1 MLKRMPQAPSSL
13 EGGCLSG
20 IAGPDNAVRDLS
32 TLNPLPRFDPLSI
45 PSAVPAE
52 HDQAICVRQWD
63 WSETSQTVSILT
75 QTHGLVRAVAKG
87 SRRPNAPFSGGIE
100 LLTRAEVGLI
110 IKPSI
115 DLALLTEWDLAEHF
129 PVLRQSLPVYHAG
142 LYAAELIVR
151 MISDHDPHPDVFES
165 LLTLLRSMS
174 ASDRVEPALLGFQRR
189 LLIACGYD
197 PVLDRDVRSGDPL
210 APGPFAQFVPELGGV
225 TGVVDTPTTPEGRTM
240 ESWTVRRT
248 TLEALGDPSA
258 GRPEDLERGNRLL
271 ASYIRTL
278 IGSTP
283 RTLGLVF
290 PGLARKNS
298 V

>member
-1 MLKRMPQAPSSL
+1 MRTVDP
-13 EGGCLSG
+13 
-20 IAGPDNAVRDLS
+20 
-32 TLNPLPRFDPLSI
+32 LNPLS
-45 PSAVPAE
+45 PSTPSSVPSPVPAE

-75 QTHGLVRAVAKG
+75 HTHGLVRAVAKG

-100 LLTRAEVGLI
+100 LLTRAEIGLI
-110 IKPSI
+110 IKPTS

-151 MISDHDPHPDVFES
+151 MISDHDPHPDVFDA
-165 LLTLLRSMS
+165 LLDLLRSMTGPPS
-174 ASDRVEPALLGFQRR
+174 PPSPDTTEHALLLFQKR
-189 LLIACGYD
+189 LLHSCGYD
-197 PVLDRDVRSGDPL
+197 PVLDQDVRSGEPL
-210 APGPFAQFVPELGGV
+210 SDAPVAQFVPELGGV
-225 TGVVDTPTTPEGRTM
+225 IPTGVRPAQPEGRVM
-240 ESWTVRRT
+240 EAWPVRRG
-248 TLEALGDPSA
+248 TLAALVDPSI
-258 GRPEDLERGNRLL
+258 GKPEDLARGNRLL

-290 PGLARKNS
+290 PSLAPKS
-298 V
+298 GA